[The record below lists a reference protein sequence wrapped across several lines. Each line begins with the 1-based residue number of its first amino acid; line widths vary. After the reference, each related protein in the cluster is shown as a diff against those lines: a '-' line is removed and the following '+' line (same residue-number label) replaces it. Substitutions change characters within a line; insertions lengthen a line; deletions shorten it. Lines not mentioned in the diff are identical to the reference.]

1 MAYLHN
7 PLFSTPQVL
16 LAWHEYIEAVKIRIG
31 WCIDTSGYAS
41 QWSSSNYLAQRQTEY
56 LKASIMA
63 AGSVAE
69 QVLALK
75 HVWMKQAHVSVA
87 MMRAYVETYPNFV
100 DASMLEEEEEKM
112 RKAENEFLEELHL
125 IHTSARK
132 LQKRWRKRTIR
143 PKLRIRIPPDSDDE
157 ICSGEKAPK
166 LLY

>member
-1 MAYLHN
+1 MAYLEN
-7 PLFSTPQVL
+7 PIFSTPKVK
-16 LAWHEYIEAVKIRIG
+16 LAWHEYVEAIKIRIG

-41 QWSSSNYLAQRQTEY
+41 QWSSSDYLAQRQTEY

-69 QVLALK
+69 QILALK

-87 MMRAYVETYPNFV
+87 MMRAYVATYPSFA
-100 DASMLEEEEEKM
+100 DASMVEEEEKM
-112 RKAENEFLEELHL
+112 RKAENEFLQELHL

-157 ICSGEKAPK
+157 IGSGEMAPI
-166 LLY
+166 Y